1 MELARGIASTTIVVL
16 DEDSRDLSRWSAACA
31 VAISAK
37 STTGGFPVKRA
48 LASIRER
55 ASVTTFSEP

>member
-1 MELARGIASTTIVVL
+1 MRIPEIRVDGLQLVL
-16 DEDSRDLSRWSAACA
+16 LPY
-31 VAISAK
+31 ISAK
-37 STTGGFPVKRA
+37 STTGGFPVMRA